1 MGIIY
6 KATNKVTGK
15 SYIGQS
21 KTTLCRRLSSHKY
34 SCLTSKKK
42 TIFYDAIRSYG
53 WDAFDWKVIL
63 VCEDADLDYYEIETI
78 SCYKTLDRDFGYND
92 DGGGNVGK
100 YRNPSNWSGEKNGN
114 YGKSPNENQKRG
126 LELGREWQRD
136 NRDIVSNNFR
146 KLWSDPNYAERMK
159 NRKTKTCRKWVLL
172 KDSIE
177 IVVENMS
184 KFCKDNNLNKS
195 MFYHIL
201 NGKIK
206 SYKGY
211 SVKE

>member
-78 SCYKTLDRDFGYND
+78 SCYKTLDRDFGYNEIP
-92 DGGGNVGK
+92 GGHSGGFHGK
-100 YRNPSNWSGEKNGN
+100 KHTQGWRDSLSKRQIGSKRSEGTKNKLRNRFISEDTKKKMSETRKRLIAEGVIKM
-114 YGKSPNENQKRG
+114 PNRWIR
-126 LELGREWQRD
+126 L
-136 NRDIVSNNFR
+136 
-146 KLWSDPNYAERMK
+146 
-159 NRKTKTCRKWVLL
+159 
-172 KDSIE
+172 
-177 IVVENMS
+177 
-184 KFCKDNNLNKS
+184 
-195 MFYHIL
+195 
-201 NGKIK
+201 
-206 SYKGY
+206 
-211 SVKE
+211 